1 VREVMTPRPNIVAI
15 SSDATLEQLR
25 QLVINEQYS
34 RIPVYERDIDHI
46 AGFVHVRD
54 MFEVEEEARERRMVR
69 ELVRSLLFVPETKPV
84 SDLMRQMQRENTHM
98 VIVVDEYGNTAG
110 LATMEDLLEVIIG
123 EIRDEHEPDSDVTKD
138 GRGGCIVS
146 GSFDLDRVGDLFPAF
161 HREEDIE
168 STTVAGWLA
177 SGWDACPGP
186 GRWWIEMASASRCWP
201 ATICA
206 SARFALPS
214 LKRWPMSSSF
224 RSGFVSLVGRP
235 NTGKSTLLNALV
247 GQKVAIVADK
257 PQTTRTSIQG
267 VVTRPEAQIVFV
279 DTPGIHKADSPLNK
293 RMMDAVRA
301 ALEERDLLLLV
312 VDATQPV
319 GEEDRRAVD
328 LVRKSG
334 TPVVLVL
341 NKIDLV
347 KEKARLL
354 PLISQ
359 YKEIHEFADYLPVS
373 AVKGDGL
380 EDLRQAIL
388 ARLPEGPAYFPEDY
402 VTDQPERY
410 LAAELIREKVLHA
423 TRKEV
428 PHAVA
433 RDSGQVGRNAH
444 HHPDLRHHPR
454 GARGPE
460 GHRHRNRGR
469 HAQEDRHAGA
479 SGDGAFV
486 RSENLSGPARARGAG
501 VARKARLPE
510 RAGLAYNGR

>member
-1 VREVMTPRPNIVAI
+1 MN
-15 SSDATLEQLR
+15 
-25 QLVINEQYS
+25 
-34 RIPVYERDIDHI
+34 
-46 AGFVHVRD
+46 
-54 MFEVEEEARERRMVR
+54 
-69 ELVRSLLFVPETKPV
+69 
-84 SDLMRQMQRENTHM
+84 
-98 VIVVDEYGNTAG
+98 
-110 LATMEDLLEVIIG
+110 
-123 EIRDEHEPDSDVTKD
+123 
-138 GRGGCIVS
+138 S
-146 GSFDLDRVGDLFPAF
+146 G
-161 HREEDIE
+161 
-168 STTVAGWLA
+168 
-177 SGWDACPGP
+177 
-186 GRWWIEMASASRCWP
+186 
-201 ATICA
+201 
-206 SARFALPS
+206 
-214 LKRWPMSSSF
+214 F

-257 PQTTRTSIQG
+257 PQTTRTSVQG

-312 VDATQPV
+312 VDATQAV

-354 PLISQ
+354 PLIAQ
-359 YKEIHEFADYLPVS
+359 YKEIHEFADYIPVS

-410 LAAELIREKVLHA
+410 LAAELIREKVLHS

-428 PHAVA
+428 PHSVAVMVDKWEETTAITRIYATIRVEREGQKAIVIGTGGAMLKKIGTLA
-433 RDSGQVGRNAH
+433 RQEMERLFGVRIYLDLHVRVEPGWREKPAFLNAL
-444 HHPDLRHHPR
+444 DWRTMT
-454 GARGPE
+454 GK
-460 GHRHRNRGR
+460 
-469 HAQEDRHAGA
+469 D
-479 SGDGAFV
+479 DF
-486 RSENLSGPARARGAG
+486 
-501 VARKARLPE
+501 
-510 RAGLAYNGR
+510 